1 MEHELEKFIKYI
13 KNEKHMSVNTELS
26 YTRDLKKFCQFEQKN
41 GVLNAAQ
48 LTSTNLTSF
57 ILDMEQKGF
66 SPATISRTIA
76 SVKAF
81 VTFLVKEGKLKE
93 DISVVLK
100 APKLERKQHQHISE
114 EEIEKLLSQP
124 DTNTPKGMRD
134 RAMLELLY
142 SAGIRVTQLI
152 ELDVEDVNLKL
163 GFVKCDQRSI
173 PLNAEALNAVS
184 DYIGKARHSFLKL
197 EDNSLLFYNCSGSAM
212 SRQGFWKMLKGYA
225 NQAEIESEITPHTIR
240 SAVN

>member
-1 MEHELEKFIKYI
+1 
-13 KNEKHMSVNTELS
+13 MSVNTELS
-26 YTRDLKKFCQFEQKN
+26 YTRDLKKLCQFEQKN

-124 DTNTPKGMRD
+124 DTNTPKGMKGQSNV
-134 RAMLELLY
+134 RAALFSRNKSY
-142 SAGIRVTQLI
+142 ALI
-152 ELDVEDVNLKL
+152 ELNVEDVNLKL
-163 GFVKCDQRSI
+163 GFVKCR
-173 PLNAEALNAVS
+173 P
-184 DYIGKARHSFLKL
+184 KK
-197 EDNSLLFYNCSGSAM
+197 
-212 SRQGFWKMLKGYA
+212 
-225 NQAEIESEITPHTIR
+225 HT
-240 SAVN
+240 A